1 MKRDVL
7 SFCFPQFLND
17 LFISQLI
24 RIDKGLVFYRLLAEV
39 SHHHHRVA
47 PYLDEKE
54 EDKIVF
60 SLLFFFFV
68 LCFFRPVPSHPSM
81 ALKGIL
87 FLSIFFFILSRAP
100 LLGSNRCVAFSL
112 LEDFPYRFV
121 YRYSSGANIFFF
133 FFKEGK
139 IHIQKDQREGP
150 ERRVSLERAV

>member
-1 MKRDVL
+1 
-7 SFCFPQFLND
+7 
-17 LFISQLI
+17 
-24 RIDKGLVFYRLLAEV
+24 
-39 SHHHHRVA
+39 
-47 PYLDEKE
+47 
-54 EDKIVF
+54 
-60 SLLFFFFV
+60 
-68 LCFFRPVPSHPSM
+68 M

-121 YRYSSGANIFFF
+121 YIDIPLGRISFFF
-133 FFKEGK
+133 FKKKEGK